1 VCACEL
7 FELQRSKEEKL
18 LNLVYQ
24 IFDLLFPYTS
34 MMQRWLLLESYFCNC
49 KVVVASMFAIW
60 KLLLQLLDNYFCYI
74 WRITN
79 NVIWKTKVKVLL
91 QSFYCCKASFVW
103 KLLLLPWGVY
113 SFEALHCNLQIII
126 PRTYFAM
133 MNLLWLPF
141 ATIILAFDAPC
152 NNDNT
157 TQQEVNKRWREILQH
172 NLMKVQGQEIMK
184 CNIISI

>member
-1 VCACEL
+1 MLPWCKGGCCCWKVVFAT
-7 FELQRSKEEKL
+7 K
-18 LNLVYQ
+18 
-24 IFDLLFPYTS
+24 I
-34 MMQRWLLLESYFCNC
+34 LLLQGCCSFN
-49 KVVVASMFAIW
+49 VFVMW
-60 KLLLQLLDNYFCYI
+60 KLLLQLLDYYFCYI
-74 WRITN
+74 WKTTH

-91 QSFYCCKASFVW
+91 QSFYCCKASFVL
-103 KLLLLPWGVY
+103 KLLLLLWSVY

-133 MNLLWLPF
+133 MNLLWLPC

-157 TQQEVNKRWREILQH
+157 TQQEVNKRWRKILQH

-184 CNIISI
+184 CNAISI